1 MTLVPALIKVSHLE
15 GTETGLAERLA
26 SFLAQEHP
34 HHTAKEVQGRLAEEG
49 EVIGL
54 DAIKKWV
61 AGGAWP
67 SWPSHVDALL
77 RAYGQALVVH
87 VFMPSVQ
94 SAEERELA
102 RISEAEQQLAARR
115 ARLDAARNDRR
126 ERLGL
131 L

>member
-1 MTLVPALIKVSHLE
+1 MVPALIKVSHLE
-15 GTETGLAERLA
+15 GNEIGLACRLA
-26 SFLAQEHP
+26 SFLSAQHP
-34 HHTAKEVQGRLAEEG
+34 HHTAKEVQGRLADEG
-49 EVIGL
+49 EEVGL

-61 AGGAWP
+61 AGASWP

-77 RAYGQALVVH
+77 RAYGQAMVVH

-94 SAEERELA
+94 SAEDRELA
-102 RISEAEQQLAARR
+102 QISEAEQQLAARR
-115 ARLDAARNDRR
+115 ARLDAARKDRR